1 MRTARGFKGK
11 YFSLQAI
18 TATVSSV
25 KIQKTRT
32 ISTKKI
38 HTILYSDGDEEED
51 EEETQIQ

>member
-38 HTILYSDGDEEED
+38 HTILYSDGDEED
-51 EEETQIQ
+51 EEEPQI